1 MIVVIILHWFQ
12 VAETWIGTWAWWGPS
27 ASAISLFFIPAI
39 VLWPM
44 TLSARFADWY
54 GQIIFSV
61 FSRYALFALILL
73 NAVYLCREV
82 HGLEGILILVIAS
95 GTVGA
100 ALGLIAVLF
109 VMWAEQETTRVNH
122 ETSELGSS
130 EPGALGETNVLRLIR
145 GGRKR

>member
-1 MIVVIILHWFQ
+1 MIILHWFR
-12 VAETWIGTWAWWGPS
+12 VTEAWIGTWAWWGPS

-61 FSRYALFALILL
+61 FSRYSLFALILL

-82 HGLEGILILVIAS
+82 RGLEGILILVTAS

-100 ALGLIAVLF
+100 ALGLIAVIF
-109 VMWAEQETTRVNH
+109 VMWAEEDRSRVNQ

-130 EPGALGETNVLRLIR
+130 DPGALGAKRMLRVIR

>member
-1 MIVVIILHWFQ
+1 VVIILHWFQ
-12 VAETWIGTWAWWGPS
+12 VTESWIGTWAWWSPS
-27 ASAISLFFIPAI
+27 AAAISLFFIPAI

-44 TLSARFADWY
+44 TLSSRFADWY

-82 HGLEGILILVIAS
+82 HGLEGILIMVTAS

-100 ALGLIAVLF
+100 ALGLIAVVF
-109 VMWAEQETTRVNH
+109 VMWAEEDKTRVNL
-122 ETSELGSS
+122 ETSELRPSDS
-130 EPGALGETNVLRLIR
+130 GAFGEKSVFRLIR
-145 GGRKR
+145 GGKKH